1 MGEAMSDDNLPAAPR
16 KGPNALDAV
25 LTPDVPT
32 LDEVPD
38 LNEDEILALTR
49 KLRVRQIAIDLNN
62 NNGQMPA
69 DPEERKIFLAQ
80 LKDLDSQAT
89 KIKLIGAKEKASAV
103 DREAAMAVHRM
114 LDMMGDKPMRR
125 EPVEGEVRTRP
136 SIRDAQNL
144 KPLELAPD
152 ETQVGV
158 DSTTYDE
165 LMERTGN
172 G

>member
-1 MGEAMSDDNLPAAPR
+1 MSDEVLPVAHNA
-16 KGPNALDAV
+16 GPNALDTV
-25 LTPDVPT
+25 RQPTVPSLDQIPDYS
-32 LDEVPD
+32 
-38 LNEDEILALTR
+38 EDDVLALTR
-49 KLRVRQIAIDLNN
+49 KIRIRQLAIDLNN
-62 NNGQMPA
+62 NGGELSA
-69 DPEERKIFLAQ
+69 DPEERKIQLAL
-80 LKDLDSQAT
+80 LKDLDGQAV
-89 KIKLIGAKEKASAV
+89 KIKMIGAKEKASAV

-125 EPVEGEVRTRP
+125 EPIDGESSRSRP